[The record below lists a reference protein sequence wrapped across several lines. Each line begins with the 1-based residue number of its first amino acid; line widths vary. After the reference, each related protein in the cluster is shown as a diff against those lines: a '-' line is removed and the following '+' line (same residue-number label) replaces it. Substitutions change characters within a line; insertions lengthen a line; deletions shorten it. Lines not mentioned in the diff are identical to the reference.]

1 MLGDVLVDG
10 DHVVAM
16 GEGSAGEPPAPRAA
30 EPEANSEDVDMEQL
44 MSEISRKLARA
55 DEALRA
61 KAEAE
66 KQSKVQAEALL
77 SVYRSVSKDPDT
89 ATRAIV
95 KACRNML
102 NAELVAMYF
111 MRDMV
116 HKPKKLQLLPH
127 GVEAIGYEDAT
138 DPQIYE
144 EDMQIELEHG
154 YVGRVAQEDVR
165 SRLDR
170 TVSATPDQV
179 IVGSQAIRENPRAVW
194 DSSHT
199 LKPSGPDAPAGFQAK
214 STLVSAV
221 QYMAPSK
228 SMVTQKSDEELRK
241 VFEDADTDK
250 GGSLDRDEIAA
261 LAVNLGKRLTRK
273 ELDEAMKDMD
283 EDDSNEVDF
292 EEFSRWWK
300 DSVKKVELGNVVG
313 VIQAINKVDALA
325 FDQKDVNQLRAFLDE
340 ISYMI
345 NEIAEKTNLAYAAE
359 DYEQLDEFQDDASR
373 NRLAKLRPRSATN
386 AAASPQITA
395 APLSAGSDSV
405 VAAGWSFDSS
415 TAAPSRVLAGLNL
428 PSIEELQQWS
438 FPVLNYSMEQLVGC
452 VVLVFHERGF
462 MQRCKLTEE
471 AVSTFA
477 AKIFSQYNQV
487 PYHNMWHGFGVFQG
501 CYWAM
506 SKCVEVR
513 KGIGIMDQ
521 FALLVAALCH
531 DTNHDGVN
539 NAFHMNAYDELALTY
554 NDTSLLESMH
564 ARKCFETSRLPGC
577 QIFEGLEND
586 EFRAVR
592 STIIGCIIQTDM
604 TFHGAKMKKLD
615 EKNSFSV
622 EDPEDKKFWLE
633 AILHGLDIANAAWPW
648 EECSK
653 WARMVCTE
661 FKMQV
666 AKEKAQGL
674 PVSGFMDIGDNIF
687 DEVYLP
693 NVAKSQIG
701 FGNFVV
707 KGCLQKMANH
717 IPQFADLVEQ
727 LEVNTQ
733 NWKDIADPEADQAKV
748 ALPPPSGNELI
759 CMNYAKEILTGTA
772 A

>member
-1 MLGDVLVDG
+1 M
-10 DHVVAM
+10 AM
-16 GEGSAGEPPAPRAA
+16 GEGSGGQSPTPRAA
-30 EPEANSEDVDMEQL
+30 EPAANSEDVDMEQL
-44 MSEISRKLARA
+44 MAEISRKLARA

-66 KQSKVQAEALL
+66 KQSKIQAEALL
-77 SVYRSVSKDPDT
+77 SVYRSVSKDQDT

-127 GVEAIGYEDAT
+127 GVEAIGYEDDT

-144 EDMQIELEHG
+144 EDMQIELESG

-165 SRLDR
+165 SREDR
-170 TVSATPDQV
+170 TVAATPDEV
-179 IVGSQAIRENPRAVW
+179 IVGSDAIRENPRAVW

-199 LKPSGPDAPAGFQAK
+199 LKPSGPDAPAGFEPK

-228 SMVTQKSDEELRK
+228 SMVTQKSEVELRK

-250 GGSLDRDEIAA
+250 GGSLDRDEINA
-261 LAVNLGKRLTRK
+261 LAVKLGKRLSRK
-273 ELDEAMKDMD
+273 ELDEAMQDMD
-283 EDDSNEVDF
+283 EDGSNEVDF
-292 EEFSRWWK
+292 DEFSQWWQ
-300 DSVKKVELGNVVG
+300 DSVKKIELGNVVG
-313 VIQAINKVDALA
+313 VVQAINKVDGPS
-325 FDQKDVNQLRAFLDE
+325 FDKKDAKQLRIFLDE

-359 DYEQLDEFQDDASR
+359 DYEQLDEFQDAASR
-373 NRLAKLRPRSATN
+373 NRLAKLRPSTRAITIGT
-386 AAASPQITA
+386 ASPQSTTT
-395 APLSAGSDSV
+395 PLAGASGNTVMAEFSIDNLQP
-405 VAAGWSFDSS
+405 
-415 TAAPSRVLAGLNL
+415 AAPSRVLAGLSL

-438 FPVLNYSMEQLVGC
+438 FPVLNYSMEQLVGS

-462 MQRCKLTEE
+462 MQNCKLTEE
-471 AVSTFA
+471 IVSTFA
-477 AKIFSQYNQV
+477 AKIFSQYNEV

-506 SKCVEVR
+506 SKCPEVR
-513 KGIGIMDQ
+513 KGLGNMDQ

-539 NAFHMNAYDELALTY
+539 NAFHMNSYDELALTY

-577 QIFEGLEND
+577 EIFGGLEKD
-586 EFRAVR
+586 EFKLVR
-592 STIIGCIIQTDM
+592 STIISCIIQTDM
-604 TFHGAKMKKLD
+604 TFHGVKMKKLD
-615 EKNSFSV
+615 EKSSFSV

-648 EECSK
+648 DECSR

-666 AKEKAQGL
+666 AKEKANGL

-717 IPQFADLVEQ
+717 IPVFAELVEF
-727 LEVNTQ
+727 LDVNTQ
-733 NWKDIADPEADQAKV
+733 NWKDIADPEADPAKV